1 MNLSKVIKTGPP
13 GAAAPD
19 ILTSRPGLADLE
31 QETFR
36 SFDSLWRNDRQEI
49 VDAMTVLRQERE
61 ETKKRCAVM
70 VAEAQGRVTEIE
82 KEARDRG
89 FAAGREEALEAGR
102 VELRRKSGLIDE
114 LLHLISK
121 ERSQLYAEYQKGVE
135 LVVQALLER
144 ILFHEVSVNPRVI
157 VACLK
162 AALGYVVE
170 NSNVTV
176 HLHPD
181 DLERLKE
188 SGLDD
193 PELLVRVKNL
203 EMVDDPLI
211 TEGGCLLETDFGEV
225 DASLELRKEKLA
237 KAIGVMFQ
245 YAVDH
250 EGDDPHTAVD

>member
-1 MNLSKVIKTGPP
+1 MMNLSKVIKTSPP
-13 GAAAPD
+13 GTVAPD
-19 ILTSRPGLADLE
+19 ILTSRPGLAELE
-31 QETFR
+31 QEKFQ
-36 SFDSLWRNDRQEI
+36 SFDSLWRDDRQEI
-49 VDAMTVLRQERE
+49 VDAMTILRRERE
-61 ETKKRCAVM
+61 ETKKHCAAM
-70 VAEAQGRVTEIE
+70 VAEAESRVAEIE
-82 KEARDRG
+82 QEARDRG
-89 FAAGREEALEAGR
+89 FAAGREEAKEAGK
-102 VELRRKSGLIDE
+102 VELHRKSGRIDE
-114 LLHLISK
+114 LLNLISK
-121 ERSQLYAEYQKGVE
+121 ERGELYAEYQKGVE
-135 LVVQALLER
+135 LIVQALLER

-176 HLHPD
+176 HLHPN

-211 TEGGCLLETDFGEV
+211 SEGGCLLETDFGEV
-225 DASLELRKEKLA
+225 DATLELRREKLN

-250 EGDDPHTAVD
+250 EQDEPPSA

>member
-1 MNLSKVIKTGPP
+1 MNLSKVIKTGPS
-13 GAAAPD
+13 GAAPD

-31 QETFR
+31 QEKFQ
-36 SFDSLWRNDRQEI
+36 SFDSLWRDERQEI
-49 VDAMTVLRQERE
+49 VDAMTILSRERE
-61 ETKKRCAVM
+61 ETKKRCAAM
-70 VAEAQGRVTEIE
+70 IAEAQGRVAEIE
-82 KEARDRG
+82 KEAHDKG
-89 FAAGREEALEAGR
+89 FAAGHEEAMESGR
-102 VELRRKSGLIDE
+102 VELRHKSGQIDE
-114 LLHLISK
+114 LLSLISE

-135 LVVQALLER
+135 LIVQALLER

-157 VACLK
+157 LACLK

-176 HLHPD
+176 HLHPN

-211 TEGGCLLETDFGEV
+211 SEGGCLLETDFGEV
-225 DASLELRKEKLA
+225 DATLELRKEKLA
-237 KAIGVMFQ
+237 KAMGVMFQ

-250 EGDDPHTAVD
+250 ERDEPSAAVD

>member
-13 GAAAPD
+13 GTVAPD

-31 QETFR
+31 QEKFQ
-36 SFDSLWRNDRQEI
+36 SFDSLWRDERQEI
-49 VDAMTVLRQERE
+49 VDAMAILSRERE
-61 ETKKRCAVM
+61 ETKKRCAAM
-70 VAEAQGRVTEIE
+70 IAEAQGRVAEIE
-82 KEARDRG
+82 QEAHNKG
-89 FAAGREEALEAGR
+89 FAAGHEEAMEAGKA
-102 VELRRKSGLIDE
+102 ELHRKSGQIDE
-114 LLHLISK
+114 LLGLISK
-121 ERSQLYAEYQKGVE
+121 ERRQLYAEYQKGVE
-135 LVVQALLER
+135 LIVQALLER
-144 ILFHEVSVNPRVI
+144 ILFHEVSVNQRVI

-170 NSNVTV
+170 NSSVTV
-176 HLHPD
+176 HLHPN

-211 TEGGCLLETDFGEV
+211 SEGGCLLETDFGEV
-225 DASLELRKEKLA
+225 DATLELRKEKLA

-250 EGDDPHTAVD
+250 ERDEPPAAVD